1 MSVRAL
7 PANPTKSSE
16 EVSYSLGMVVALAA
30 WAMMFAAL
38 FFAYLGARARYSVWP
53 PADVPHLPVTLPFIN
68 TLVLLGSSA
77 AISRAIK
84 RLAAGDKLG
93 LTRYLGLGTLLGV
106 VFLGLQIVVW
116 RDLWAQGLLPSSGL
130 YGSVFYG
137 LTGLHALH
145 VVAGLGVLLV
155 LLRRAFAGSF
165 TPKEAFKVRVPALFW
180 HFVDAMWV
188 LMFLSIYAF

>member
-1 MSVRAL
+1 MSVQAL
-7 PANPTKSSE
+7 PANRTKSSE
-16 EVSYSLGMVVALAA
+16 EVSYSLGMIVALAA

-38 FFAYLGARARYSVWP
+38 FFAYFGARARFTEWP
-53 PADVPHLPVTLPFIN
+53 PAGVPHLPLTLPFVN
-68 TLVLLGSSA
+68 TLVLLGSSV
-77 AISRAIK
+77 AISLATK
-84 RLAAGDKLG
+84 RLAAGDKPG
-93 LTRYLGLGTLLGV
+93 LTRYLSLGTLLGV
-106 VFLGLQIVVW
+106 VFLGLQVVVW
-116 RDLWAQGLLPSSGL
+116 RDLWSQGLLPSSGL

-155 LLRRAFAGSF
+155 LLRRAFSGSF
-165 TPKEAFKVRVPALFW
+165 SPKEAFKVRVPVLFW